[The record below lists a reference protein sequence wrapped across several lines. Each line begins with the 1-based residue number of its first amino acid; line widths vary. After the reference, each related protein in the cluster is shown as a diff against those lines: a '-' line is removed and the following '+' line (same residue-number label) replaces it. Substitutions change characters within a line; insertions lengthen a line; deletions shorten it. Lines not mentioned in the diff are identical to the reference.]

1 MKVVLKCFE
10 IIKMINAP
18 LSLDV
23 RMAIRFK
30 LNDRKWSETAA
41 ILKREKMRLE
51 SEIKAIDG
59 SIRIL
64 KGLEE

>member
-1 MKVVLKCFE
+1 MKAVLKCFE

-30 LNDRKWSETAA
+30 LNDRKWSETAT
-41 ILKREKMRLE
+41 ILRREKARLMAE
-51 SEIKAIDG
+51 VKAIDDG
-59 SIRIL
+59 IQFL